1 MRLVAATVPD
11 CGHQTLFTGTSANWL
26 IVYLASSV
34 LKLGMHAVFSLKTGE
49 LYSAADQIGIVV
61 SSTLAS

>member
-49 LYSAADQIGIVV
+49 LYCIY
-61 SSTLAS
+61 T